1 MKIKKSQLRR
11 LIREA
16 LEQRAYFI
24 TDFGA
29 PIPIDQEGDALDLE
43 FTSLPRYAVWGP
55 TGRGKPQVI
64 DGGNDLQ
71 SLLAKYELTPDKV
84 RQI

>member
-1 MKIKKSQLRR
+1 MKITRKQIRR
-11 LIREA
+11 IIREA
-16 LEQRAYFI
+16 LEKRAYFI

-29 PIPIDQEGDALDLE
+29 PMPIDQKGDALDLD

-55 TGRGKPQVI
+55 TGRGKPEVI
-64 DGGNDLQ
+64 DNGNDLQ
-71 SLLAKYELTPDKV
+71 ALLLKYDLTPDKV